1 MMESFIA
8 YLIGKIEEGKAETV
22 SLLADGRKDDAN
34 FAKVRTNIYDVC
46 RTVSQAL
53 INRPGAGTEAIRA
66 QLERVR
72 TEWGIA
78 LEKAKQ
84 HDNISGIAVEE
95 TKLAALEDIIAHFR
109 EASEA

>member
-1 MMESFIA
+1 MESFIT
-8 YLIGKIEEGKAETV
+8 YLTGKMEEGKAETV

-53 INRPGAGTEAIRA
+53 INRPGAGTEAIRV
-66 QLERVR
+66 QLERFR
-72 TEWGIA
+72 TGWSIA

-84 HDNISGIAVEE
+84 HNNISGIAVEE

-109 EASEA
+109 EVSEA

>member
-1 MMESFIA
+1 MKEFIT
-8 YLIGKIEEGKAETV
+8 YLSNKVGEGKAETA
-22 SLLADGRKDDAN
+22 SLLAEGRTDDAN

-53 INRPGAGTEAIRA
+53 INRPGAGTEAIWA
-66 QLERVR
+66 QLERFR

-84 HDNISGIAVEE
+84 YDNINGITVEE
-95 TKLAALEDIIAHFR
+95 TKLAALEDVIAHFL
-109 EASEA
+109 EVSEA

>member
-1 MMESFIA
+1 MEEFIT
-8 YLIGKIEEGKAETV
+8 YLTGKIEEGKAETA
-22 SLLADGRKDDAN
+22 SLLVDGRKDDAN

-53 INRPGAGTEAIRA
+53 VNRPGAGIGAIRS
-66 QLERVR
+66 QLERFR
-72 TEWGIA
+72 TEWSAA

-84 HDNISGIAVEE
+84 HDNINDIAVEE

-109 EASEA
+109 EVAEA